1 MVSSNALVV
10 VKMHGTHADI
20 RFGGRPDAQSWLH
33 LADRWAAE
41 AGERL
46 IGQAMM
52 EFGAVELM
60 VRARRDWAD
69 DQEVVLYHHYEFQCG
84 RYSRGWVLAGMAV
97 R

>member
-1 MVSSNALVV
+1 VT
-10 VKMHGTHADI
+10 GGYHADL

-41 AGERL
+41 AGDRL

-60 VRARRDWAD
+60 VRARGDCAD
-69 DQEVVLYHHYEFQCG
+69 N
-84 RYSRGWVLAGMAV
+84 
-97 R
+97 

>member
-1 MVSSNALVV
+1 MIPRNTLVV
-10 VKMHGTHADI
+10 YRTSDMHADH

-60 VRARRDWAD
+60 VCDRPYCAHN
-69 DQEVVLYHHYEFQCG
+69 QEVVLYHHYEFQCG

>member
-1 MVSSNALVV
+1 MIPRDTLVV
-10 VKMHGTHADI
+10 YRTSVMHADD

-46 IGQAMM
+46 IGQAMI

-60 VRARRDWAD
+60 VCARLYRADS
-69 DQEVVLYHHYEFQCG
+69 QEVVLYHHYEFQCG

>member
-1 MVSSNALVV
+1 MIPRYTPIVY
-10 VKMHGTHADI
+10 GTSDMYADD

-60 VRARRDWAD
+60 VWARRDYAD
-69 DQEVVLYHHYEFQCG
+69 NQEVVLYHHYEFQCG

>member
-1 MVSSNALVV
+1 MRSQGSSF
-10 VKMHGTHADI
+10 
-20 RFGGRPDAQSWLH
+20 RFGGRSNTANNLQ
-33 LADRWAAE
+33 LADRWASE

-60 VRARRDWAD
+60 VSPGLTMVTLIG
-69 DQEVVLYHHYEFQCG
+69 QQVVLYHHYEFQCG
-84 RYSRGWVLAGMAV
+84 RYSRGWILAGMAV